1 MSRTRLSPAA
11 AARLNRVRHIGP
23 MVPGDPRHGT
33 DTGYAAGCRE
43 ACCRRAHA
51 AARKLERL
59 AGGRPLVPALGTRRR
74 IEGLGF
80 LGYSTSDLSRRAGRH
95 RSWLLKVTRN
105 EWVQQETAE
114 LVAVMFEQ
122 LCMRP
127 APDTDA
133 SRRTR
138 ARARR
143 AGYVPPLAW
152 DDIDDP
158 DEQPTGWEYVHADR
172 GEILTELVDRGV
184 GISEACRA
192 LRASRAA
199 LEKWCRDHDRSSDYR
214 ALVSRETWSVAS

>member
-1 MSRTRLSPAA
+1 MSRKRLSPAA
-11 AARLNRVRHIGP
+11 ATRLHRVRHTGP
-23 MVPGDPRHGT
+23 MVPDDPRHGT

-43 ACCRRAHA
+43 TCCRCAHA

-80 LGYSTSDLSRRAGRH
+80 LGYSTSDLSRRAGRT

-114 LVAVMFEQ
+114 LVAAMFEQ
-122 LCMRP
+122 LCMQP

-152 DDIDDP
+152 DDIDNP
-158 DEQPTGWEYVHADR
+158 DEQPAGWQYTPAAR
-172 GEILTELVDRGV
+172 GEALTELVDRGA
-184 GISEACRA
+184 GITEVCST
-192 LRASRAA
+192 LRVSREA
-199 LEKWCRDHDRSSDYR
+199 LEKWCARHGRQAEFSV
-214 ALVSRETWSVAS
+214 LVSRETWSEAS